1 MEYKEIKGLSLPAS
15 KVVLGCDSLPF
26 RQGEDVSSLIDGCLA
41 LGVNVFDSAHK
52 YGGSEKALGTYF
64 ASHHNR
70 DKVIIISKACHP
82 TPEGKSTLNPETL
95 RLQIEE
101 SLSYLG
107 YIDIFFLHRDD
118 PSMDLEAML
127 MILNEYKEK
136 GKIKIYG
143 GSNWTS
149 SRIEEANQ
157 LARKHNW
164 APFMV
169 SSPHYSLANWEHDP
183 WGGVVSLTGKEQEKE
198 RHYYLTN
205 QMPLFTYS
213 PLARGFLSGRI
224 HYASY
229 EQDKA
234 ILKKD
239 ALSSYDYL
247 DNKER
252 LHRVELLAQSKNTD
266 VPSIALAYLF
276 ASPLNLFPIIGTT
289 NVLRM
294 KHDIEAM
301 KIKLTKDERDYLNL
315 DADKM

>member
-1 MEYKEIKGLSLPAS
+1 MEYQKINGLSLPLS
-15 KVVLGCDSLPF
+15 RVVLGCDSLPF
-26 RQGEDVSSLIDGCLA
+26 RNGDDVTSLIDGCLS
-41 LGVNVFDSAHK
+41 LGINVFDSAHK
-52 YGGSEKALGTYF
+52 YGQSEKVLGSYF
-64 ASHHNR
+64 SSSHNR

-82 TPEGKSTLNPETL
+82 TPDGKSTLNPETL
-95 RLQIEE
+95 RSSIEE
-101 SLSYLG
+101 SLSLLG

-118 PSMDLEAML
+118 VSMNLEEML
-127 MILNEYKEK
+127 SILNEYKEK

-157 LARKHNW
+157 LAKKHNW

-169 SSPHYSLANWEHDP
+169 SSPHYSLANWEKDP
-183 WGGVVSLTGKEQEKE
+183 WGGVVSLTGTSQKKE
-198 RHYYLTN
+198 RDYYLEN

-224 HYASY
+224 HSSNYK
-229 EQDKA
+229 EEKL

-239 ALSSYDYL
+239 ALYAYDAK
-247 DNKER
+247 DNEER
-252 LHRVELLAQSKNTD
+252 LRRCELLANKKQTD

-276 ASPLNLFPIIGTT
+276 SSPLNLFPIIGST
-289 NVLRM
+289 NLERI
-294 KHDIEAM
+294 KYDIDAL
-301 KIKLTKDERDYLNL
+301 KIKLAKPERDYLNL

>member
-1 MEYKEIKGLSLPAS
+1 MEYQKIDGLTLPLS

-26 RQGEDVSSLIDGCLA
+26 RNGGDVTSLIDGCLS
-41 LGVNVFDSAHK
+41 LGINVFDSAHK
-52 YGGSEKALGTYF
+52 YGASEKVLGSYF
-64 ASHHNR
+64 SSHHNR

-82 TPEGKSTLNPETL
+82 TPNGESTLNPETL
-95 RLQIEE
+95 RSSIEE
-101 SLSYLG
+101 SLSLLG

-127 MILNEYKEK
+127 SVLNEYKEK

-157 LARKHNW
+157 LAKKHNW
-164 APFMV
+164 APFKV

-183 WGGVVSLTGKEQEKE
+183 WGGVVSLTGASQKKE
-198 RHYYLTN
+198 RDYYLEN

-213 PLARGFLSGRI
+213 PLARGYLSGRI
-224 HYASY
+224 HFSSY
-229 EQDKA
+229 EEEKL

-239 ALSSYDYL
+239 ALTAYDSPR
-247 DNKER
+247 NKER
-252 LHRVELLAQSKNTD
+252 LRRCELLANQKQTD

-276 ASPLNLFPIIGTT
+276 SSPLNVFPIIGTT
-289 NVLRM
+289 NGERM

-301 KIKLTKDERDYLNL
+301 KIKLTKEERAYLNL

>member
-1 MEYKEIKGLSLPAS
+1 MEYQKIKGLTIPLS

-26 RQGEDVSSLIDGCLA
+26 RNGEDVSPLIDGCLS
-41 LGVNVFDSAHK
+41 LGINVFDSAHK
-52 YGGSEKALGTYF
+52 YGASERMLGSYF
-64 ASHHNR
+64 SSHHNR
-70 DKVIIISKACHP
+70 DKVIIISKACHS
-82 TPEGKSTLNPETL
+82 TPDGKSTLNPEIL
-95 RLQIEE
+95 RSSIEE

-118 PSMDLEAML
+118 VSMNLEEML
-127 MILNEYKEK
+127 SILNEYKER

-149 SRIEEANQ
+149 NRIEEANQ
-157 LARKHNW
+157 LAKKHNW

-183 WGGVVSLTGKEQEKE
+183 WGGVVSLTGVSQRKE
-198 RHYYLTN
+198 RDYYLEN

-213 PLARGFLSGRI
+213 PLARGYLSGRI
-224 HYASY
+224 HFSNYD
-229 EQDKA
+229 EEKL

-239 ALSSYDYL
+239 ALWAYDSI
-247 DNKER
+247 DNKAR
-252 LHRVELLAQSKNTD
+252 LRRCELLASQKQTD

-276 ASPLNLFPIIGTT
+276 SSPLNLFPIIGTT
-289 NVLRM
+289 NVERM
-294 KHDIEAM
+294 KHNIEASE
-301 KIKLTKDERDYLNL
+301 IKLTKEERAYLNL